1 MHSLYVPSVVC
12 TRISALGR
20 PKQIDFCKLQAD
32 LGYGSDFKVSLR
44 YNSNL
49 SLEQNKAPKLQVRA
63 SSREKIYNQDI
74 GRNRQGGQS
83 VIDLS
88 LTADPTFRFTLRK
101 NWPKGSVCLS
111 RTPQGMGSR

>member
-1 MHSLYVPSVVC
+1 MCPSVVC
-12 TRISALGR
+12 TMISALGR
-20 PKQIDFCKLQAD
+20 PKQIDFCKLQAS

-74 GRNRQGGQS
+74 GKNRQGG
-83 VIDLS
+83 
-88 LTADPTFRFTLRK
+88 
-101 NWPKGSVCLS
+101 GSVSHKFVFDC
-111 RTPQGMGSR
+111 

>member
-1 MHSLYVPSVVC
+1 M
-12 TRISALGR
+12 ISALGR
-20 PKQIDFCKLQAD
+20 PKQIDFCKLQAG

-74 GRNRQGGQS
+74 GKNRQGREGYS
-83 VIDLS
+83 
-88 LTADPTFRFTLRK
+88 ATFRQAWFTHVSPVMWMEPRTRPGVHSNTECTEPAPTL
-101 NWPKGSVCLS
+101 LYS
-111 RTPQGMGSR
+111 RCA